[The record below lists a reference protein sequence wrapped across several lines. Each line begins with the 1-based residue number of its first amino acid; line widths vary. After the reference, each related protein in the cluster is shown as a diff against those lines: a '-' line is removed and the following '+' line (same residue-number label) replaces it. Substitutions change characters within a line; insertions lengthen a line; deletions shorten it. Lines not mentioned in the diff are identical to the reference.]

1 MRSRVT
7 QQVSGQSIA
16 SGLVW
21 SFNISARP
29 TVAVISLMTFNE
41 LGKETN
47 NKTNEGRVRRKGEF
61 KEWVEKLR
69 PQNWWKVPPRASK
82 KESNGLKPRFV
93 FLHID
98 TKKVSTLMGKGK
110 KLPVSS
116 VSCWHCTVREG

>member
-1 MRSRVT
+1 MENRILEANQYATVIGISRGLKSYKISQRNNFFKIMRSRVT

-69 PQNWWKVPPRASK
+69 PQNWWKVLTHDFFFS
-82 KESNGLKPRFV
+82 F
-93 FLHID
+93 FD
-98 TKKVSTLMGKGK
+98 GK
-110 KLPVSS
+110 
-116 VSCWHCTVREG
+116 